1 MASTTVEST
10 APAGAPMLAKLAEK
24 PRLCSS
30 ECSSA
35 ISAAPPHSPPTAKP
49 WISRSRI
56 SRIGARMP
64 MVGVGGEQADREAG
78 RAHDAHGQHEH
89 GFAADPVA
97 EVAEDHPAEGADDVA
112 DGEGAERGD
121 GRDHRGQVGEE
132 QLPEHQRGG
141 GAVEQEVVEL
151 DGAAQE
157 AGEQHPAHL
166 LGITQGA
173 GPVLA
178 APAVGRVCGHGHSFV
193 WVAATEASVRMM
205 CDERSC
211 TCGRCTTILAMR
223 PTCQAFLGLI

>member
-1 MASTTVEST
+1 MPTRTADSRNGIRQPQDRNASPGSRVTMASTTVDST

-24 PRLCSS
+24 PRLFSS

-56 SRIGARMP
+56 SRIGARTP
-64 MVGVGGEQADREAG
+64 MVCVGGEQADREAG

-97 EVAEDHPAEGADDVA
+97 EVAEDHPAQGADDVA

-121 GRDHRGQVGEE
+121 GGDHRGQVGEE

-166 LGITQGA
+166 LGIAQGRRR
-173 GPVLA
+173 
-178 APAVGRVCGHGHSFV
+178 AVRRWVGCWTRTLLCVV
-193 WVAATEASVRMM
+193 WRLCERRLMSVR
-205 CDERSC
+205 
-211 TCGRCTTILAMR
+211 
-223 PTCQAFLGLI
+223 